1 MTIGNKLKNLRN
13 LCGLT
18 QEELA
23 DRCDLT
29 KGYISQLENDI
40 TSPSI
45 STLTDILSALGS
57 NLKNFFSDEEDNEIV
72 FKKEDYF
79 VKDVDKY
86 IMTWLVPNSQ
96 KNEMEPILFE
106 LPANESSD
114 IDMPHEGEEFG
125 YVLDGTIVP
134 GQDYFV
140 RIKYS
145 IGSIDNQYL
154 KYGVVHGHTGM
165 DTSAFYKALYESLEA
180 NFKREAE
187 SPVKIV
193 PVTTGSGDSLQYTG
207 VKIVEV
213 EPKWVLGTYP
223 QRPADIEVS
232 VDTIEVDGMEKP
244 WGEAKLGGVTASDYA
259 VKYPNSKKIADLEW
273 FTMGERGDQ
282 YKNYGWPNVIPV
294 EYMVNAN
301 STAGYDSL
309 NIHYAYTGTNESV
322 QKSEKDLFIV
332 AEGSTE
338 VISNLAAGVSNLL
351 KGKKFDGSDLES

>member
-1 MTIGNKLKNLRN
+1 MLFSVNQASHLYVAKTVSATPKNE
-13 LCGLT
+13 G
-18 QEELA
+18 
-23 DRCDLT
+23 
-29 KGYISQLENDI
+29 DI
-40 TSPSI
+40 YAY
-45 STLTDILSALGS
+45 LTDDKENLYFKYVGKGGILR
-57 NLKNFFSDEEDNEIV
+57 SDLIPVDNIMSI
-72 FKKEDYF
+72 KE
-79 VKDVDKY
+79 VDAVDGDTKLREY
-86 IMTWLVPNSQ
+86 SL
-96 KNEMEPILFE
+96 
-106 LPANESSD
+106 
-114 IDMPHEGEEFG
+114 
-125 YVLDGTIVP
+125 VLDGTTIVP

-180 NFKREAE
+180 NFKRESE

-193 PVTTGSGDSLQYTG
+193 PVTTGSGTSLKYTG

-244 WGEAKLGGVTASDYA
+244 WGEAKLSGVTASGYD

-301 STAGYDSL
+301 STAGYGSL
-309 NIHYAYTGTNESV
+309 NIHYAYTGSNESV

-332 AEGSTE
+332 AEGDA
-338 VISNLAAGVSNLL
+338 VIAALANGVRNLL
-351 KGKKFDGSDLES
+351 AGKKFDGSALES